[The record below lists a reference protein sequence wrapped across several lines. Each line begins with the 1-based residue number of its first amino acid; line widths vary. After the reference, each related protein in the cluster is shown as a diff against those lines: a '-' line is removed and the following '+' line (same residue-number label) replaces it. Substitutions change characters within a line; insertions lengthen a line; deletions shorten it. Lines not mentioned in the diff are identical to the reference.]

1 MKYGVLGTG
10 DVGRTLAGRLVEL
23 GHEVVL
29 GSRSPDNER
38 ALAWAAEAGPRAAA
52 GTFADAAAF
61 GEAVLNGVNGR
72 AALPALDAAGVR
84 NLDGKLLVDVCNPLA
99 FEEGRLRL
107 SPVENDSVGAQIQRA
122 FPGARV
128 VKALNTVNCQ
138 VMVDPGLVPGDHQ
151 LFICGDDTDA
161 KARAVA
167 LVGEF
172 GWPPERVIDLGGIE
186 AARCTEMLMPFW
198 ITLMQQFGHAQF
210 NYEIRQ
216 GVPS

>member
-10 DVGRTLAGRLVEL
+10 DVGRTLAGKLVEL

-29 GSRSPDNER
+29 GSRTKENER
-38 ALAWAAEAGPRAAA
+38 ARAWAAEAGARAAA

-61 GEAVLNGVNGR
+61 GQAVVNGVNGR
-72 AALPALDAAGVR
+72 VALTALEAAGAG
-84 NLDGKLLVDVCNPLA
+84 NLAGKLLVDVCNPLA

-122 FPGARV
+122 FPDARV

-151 LFICGDDTDA
+151 LFICGDDEEA
-161 KARAVA
+161 KSATVA

-172 GWPPERVIDLGGIE
+172 GWPPERVIDLGGI
-186 AARCTEMLMPFW
+186 ATARCTEMLMPFW
-198 ITLMQQFGHAQF
+198 ITLMQKFGHPFF
-210 NYEIRQ
+210 NYEMRQ
-216 GVPS
+216 GSAS